1 MVVHFFS
8 PLSSFGLIHFF
19 SEKMDNRVIDEATI
33 FIFFNIYIFLH
44 SHVKSYNYIY
54 FYMYIYTVLHSI
66 K

>member
-1 MVVHFFS
+1 MVVQIFF
-8 PLSSFGLIHFF
+8 PLSAFGLIHFF
-19 SEKMDNRVIDEATI
+19 SEKMDNRVIDEVTF

-54 FYMYIYTVLHSI
+54 FYTYFYTVLDSI